1 MVWLSQPS
9 IFTWS
14 GSPQSLVL
22 DKSRSLNPV
31 RKIGYRLLP
40 GDLFSYVLHMRPAEW
55 PVMAA
60 HTLLGYVLAVGVDG
74 VVWGDSRQSV
84 LLALAIWVLL
94 LNGGTLALN
103 SVFDSDEGDVG
114 YLRAPPTRP
123 KYLLEYSASLI
134 VAGLVLSFSLPV
146 AFRLVYVVCFV
157 LSILYSVPPFR
168 MKAMAGTGWLMGMW
182 GFGAFTPYATF
193 AATGKPLDVVSLLIL
208 LAFCP
213 LFAALYPLTRL
224 HQSAEV
230 SGRGDARHAVILGMS
245 RSPQVAFGM
254 TMAAFLMFGIAWFLH
269 DDIGYAWD
277 PGLLGFLALVAA
289 LATWLAILVPWL
301 KNYTRLGPAKYLGRS
316 YRALGAWAVT
326 NVAVIFAFAV

>member
-1 MVWLSQPS
+1 
-9 IFTWS
+9 
-14 GSPQSLVL
+14 
-22 DKSRSLNPV
+22 
-31 RKIGYRLLP
+31 
-40 GDLFSYVLHMRPAEW
+40 
-55 PVMAA
+55 MAA
-60 HTLLGYVLAVGVDG
+60 HSLLGYVLAVGVDG

-94 LNGGTLALN
+94 LNGGTLAIN

-114 YLRAPPTRP
+114 YLRAPPTPP
-123 KYLLEYSASLI
+123 KYLLEYSASLM

-146 AFRLVYVVCFV
+146 AFRLVYVVCFA

-168 MKAMAGTGWLMGMW
+168 MKAIAGTGWLIGMW

-213 LFAALYPLTRL
+213 LFAALYTLARL

-230 SGRGDARHAVILGMS
+230 SGHDDATLAVILRMS
-245 RSPQVAFGM
+245 RSPQVALGM
-254 TMAAFLMFGIAWFLH
+254 TMVAFLMFGIAWFLH

-277 PGLLGFLALVAA
+277 PGLLGFLALAVA
-289 LATWLAILVPWL
+289 LATWLAVLVPWL
-301 KNYTRLGPAKYLGRS
+301 KNYSRLGQAEYPSRT

>member
-326 NVAVIFAFAV
+326 SVAVIFAFAV

>member
-1 MVWLSQPS
+1 MAWLSQPG

-14 GSPQSLVL
+14 GSRQSLVL

-94 LNGGTLALN
+94 LNGGTLAIN
-103 SVFDSDEGDVG
+103 SVFDSDEGDVA
-114 YLRAPPTRP
+114 YLRAPPTPP
-123 KYLLEYSASLI
+123 KYLLEYSASLM
-134 VAGLVLSFSLPV
+134 VTGLVLSFSLPV
-146 AFRLVYVVCFV
+146 AFRLVYVVCFA

-168 MKAMAGTGWLMGMW
+168 MKAMAGTGWLIGMW

-230 SGRGDARHAVILGMS
+230 SGRGDARLAVILGVS
-245 RSPQVAFGM
+245 RSPQMALGM
-254 TMAAFLMFGIAWFLH
+254 TTAAFLMFGIAWFLH

-277 PGLLGFLALVAA
+277 PGLLGCLALAAA
-289 LATWLAILVPWL
+289 LATWLAVLVPWL
-301 KNYTRLGPAKYLGRS
+301 KNYSRLGPAEYLART
-316 YRALGAWAVT
+316 YRARGAWAVT